1 MKHLII
7 IITIS
12 IVSAATSVS
21 TYNPSKLPL
30 NAKTLSMMGFGVA
43 SDYNNWINP
52 ASMSYNKSQLFEFS
66 QNDWIFDD
74 VSGASLGYRFGSQSV
89 SYHYW
94 KIDDIYL
101 YGDVPSDAPE
111 GSLSTE
117 SLFLQ
122 YSKSFN
128 IKEHSFGFNLAGK
141 YMNFF
146 DLETKGLNID
156 FGYQKKI
163 GNYLKLGVSIKNVY
177 SDDSNSE
184 QLPKIFIIGTKQEFN
199 KIPMVLYFDLFHD
212 GANGSG
218 SFQAV
223 KFKSSQFSIVCG
235 VKYLEDFK
243 STDISL
249 GVNFNWDNFELSI
262 STLLPDNNSFKAP
275 VFYQI
280 SYLF

>member
-1 MKHLII
+1 MKRL
-7 IITIS
+7 IITIFIS
-12 IVSAATSVS
+12 IACTATSVS

-52 ASMSYNKSQLFEFS
+52 ASMSYNNIQLFEFS

-74 VSGASLGYRFGSQSV
+74 VSGASLGYRSNSQSI

-101 YGDVPSDAPE
+101 YGDTPSNTPE

-146 DLETKGLNID
+146 DLETKGFNID

-163 GNYLKLGVSIKNVY
+163 GDYLKLGASIKNIY
-177 SDDSNSE
+177 SDDSDSE
-184 QLPKIFIIGTKQEFN
+184 QLPKIFIIGTKQELN

-212 GANGSG
+212 EANGLG

-223 KFKSSQFSIVCG
+223 KFKGRQFNVICG

-243 STDISL
+243 NTDVSL
-249 GVNFNWDNFELSI
+249 GINFNWDNFELSI
-262 STLLPDNNSFKAP
+262 STLLPENTSFKTP
-275 VFYQI
+275 IFYQI